1 MELEII
7 GMIGAVR
14 EGTGSKGAEVHVIGG
29 GVDGDYISDFAKA
42 HENSGFDKVL
52 VGYTS
57 SSADG
62 FIVAMHAAANTEE
75 LGFLVAHRPGFVSP
89 TVLSRKAATIDQL
102 TRGRI
107 ALHIISGGGDLEQ
120 KRDGD
125 FLDHAARYRRSG
137 EFMHIL
143 KTIWTS
149 KTPVDHKGEFYH
161 FEQAKSD
168 FECFQEPHIPLYF
181 GGASDAALEVGAR
194 ECNVYA
200 MWGEP
205 LKEVGKKIKLF
216 TDRVRRVG
224 RDPKSVRFSVSTRP
238 IVADT
243 ESEAWDIAHSTL
255 ENVLKTNQ
263 NSMHGTG
270 KERLESVG
278 SQRLVDFAKDGEIL
292 DDRLYTPIA
301 AATGGAGNTTALV
314 GTAEQVSDSL
324 MKYYKLGCS
333 TLLVRGFDAYNDTV
347 YWGKE
352 LIPNLKESV
361 VNYHK
366 RHVVTGKHLL

>member
-1 MELEII
+1 MNLEII

-29 GVDGDYISDFAKA
+29 GVDGGYITDFSKA
-42 HENSGFDKVL
+42 HEDSGFDKVL

-62 FIVAMHAAANTEE
+62 FIVAMHGAANTEK

-89 TVLSRKAATIDQL
+89 TVLSRKAATVDQL
-102 TRGRI
+102 TQGRI

-125 FLDHAARYRRSG
+125 FLDHDSRYRRSG
-137 EFMHIL
+137 EFMNIL
-143 KTIWTS
+143 KTLCTS
-149 KTPVDHKGEFYH
+149 KTPLDHKGEFYN

-168 FECFQEPHIPLYF
+168 FECFQKPHIPLYF
-181 GGASDAALEVGAR
+181 GGASEAALKIGAK
-194 ECNVYA
+194 ECDVYA

-205 LKEVGKKIKLF
+205 LKEVGEKIKLF
-216 TDRVRRVG
+216 TNRLKAIG

-255 ENVLKTNQ
+255 ENVLKTKQ
-263 NSMHGTG
+263 NSMHGAG

-324 MKYYKLGCS
+324 MKYYQLGCTS
-333 TLLVRGFDAYNDTV
+333 LLIRGFDAYNDAV

-352 LIPNLKESV
+352 LIPILKESV
-361 VNYHK
+361 NKYHK
-366 RHVVTGKHLL
+366 KHVVTGNHLL